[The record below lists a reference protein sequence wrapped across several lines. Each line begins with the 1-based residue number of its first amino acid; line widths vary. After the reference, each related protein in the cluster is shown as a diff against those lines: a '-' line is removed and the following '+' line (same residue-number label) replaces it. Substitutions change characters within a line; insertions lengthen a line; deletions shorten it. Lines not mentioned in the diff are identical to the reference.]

1 MAVTR
6 AGSDAWSIVVSTLV
20 AAALAAIAVVT
31 VEQAGCHDP
40 GHYVVGAQGYELVGG
55 CLEPG
60 DLQVSP
66 VTPPPAAASPVDPR
80 GPLRP

>member
-1 MAVTR
+1 MAGMK
-6 AGSDAWSIVVSTLV
+6 AGSDAWSVVVSVLV
-20 AAALAAIAVVT
+20 AAALATIALVT
-31 VEQAGCHDP
+31 VERAGCHDP

-60 DLQVSP
+60 DLQVVP
-66 VTPPPAAASPVDPR
+66 VPPQPPVAASADPR

>member
-6 AGSDAWSIVVSTLV
+6 TGSDAWSIVVSALV
-20 AAALAAIAVVT
+20 AAALATIALVT

-40 GHYVVGAQGYELVGG
+40 GHYVVGAEGYELVGG

-66 VTPPPAAASPVDPR
+66 VTPPPVATSAPDPR